1 MCLVGRSCV
10 SSFFVCFSSSP
21 TRNHPPKK
29 NKNKTKTD
37 ESPPPVSFVVRGP
50 FSFFFC
56 DFISLC
62 FFLLLETPLGYRCH
76 YGLSYCSSCFCF
88 SGRFS
93 FTFYFGF
100 QAEMMIDLCCTG
112 FSRRWSFRRL
122 LAFRWPSRLKKKKT
136 KINLAIYRRG
146 PSRGRF
152 CFFVCFAV
160 VGFVPFFF
168 VSYFYFQVLFFSS
181 LHRPSLR
188 VAQVVYGHRD

>member
-1 MCLVGRSCV
+1 MLYRLFSAVVV
-10 SSFFVCFSSSP
+10 SPFAG
-21 TRNHPPKK
+21 
-29 NKNKTKTD
+29 
-37 ESPPPVSFVVRGP
+37 VSLAVP
-50 FSFFFC
+50 FK
-56 DFISLC
+56 
-62 FFLLLETPLGYRCH
+62 E
-76 YGLSYCSSCFCF
+76 
-88 SGRFS
+88 
-93 FTFYFGF
+93 
-100 QAEMMIDLCCTG
+100 
-112 FSRRWSFRRL
+112 
-122 LAFRWPSRLKKKKT
+122 KKT